1 MTQVKS
7 TVTVRGTVI
16 GKEKPLICTPLIGK
30 DIPSI
35 ITELEKMIRKN
46 PDLIEWRADFFESL
60 DNTELVL
67 RTIAE
72 IRKLAGETPILFT
85 IRSHHE
91 GGQVIALSEQEKVA
105 LLAELCRK
113 KVVDLIDYELSNDA
127 PSVEQLRAV
136 SKENGVAMVMSY
148 HNFEST
154 PPASF
159 IVDKVLKMEQSG
171 ADIAK
176 VAVMPKS
183 KSDALV
189 LLLAS
194 EQAQNELK
202 IPLISISMGEF
213 GALSRMVGY
222 VFGSDI
228 TFAIGEQSSA
238 PGQIPIE
245 DLRAALQI
253 VQKYI

>member
-7 TVTVRGTVI
+7 MVTVRGTVI

-30 DIPSI
+30 DRLSI
-35 ITELEKMIRKN
+35 ISELEKIMSKN
-46 PDLIEWRADFFESL
+46 PDIIEWRADFFESL
-60 DNTELVL
+60 DNTEHVL

-72 IRKLAGETPILFT
+72 MRELAGETPILFT

-91 GGQVIALSEQEKVA
+91 GGQPISLSEQDKVG
-105 LLAELCRK
+105 LLAELCMK

-127 PSVEQLRAV
+127 PFVEQLRAV
-136 SKENGVAMVMSY
+136 SRENGVAMVMSY

-154 PPASF
+154 PPASS
-159 IVDKVLKMEQSG
+159 IVDKLLQMEKYG

-183 KSDALV
+183 KTDALV
-189 LLLAS
+189 LLLAT
-194 EQAQNELK
+194 EQAQNELR